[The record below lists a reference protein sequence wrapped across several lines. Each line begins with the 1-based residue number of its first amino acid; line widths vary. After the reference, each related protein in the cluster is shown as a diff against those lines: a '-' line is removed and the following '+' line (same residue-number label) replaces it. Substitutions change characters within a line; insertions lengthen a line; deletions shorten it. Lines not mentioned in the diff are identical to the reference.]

1 MGPGEASEKWTD
13 AQRRS
18 RLEEDIGEHQSFAVT
33 GAREVMVPLKE
44 SCKAGVRTED
54 SPEAMGIWVRWEV
67 GEKDTEEG
75 REPGSVVPWKPEA

>member
-1 MGPGEASEKWTD
+1 MGPGEASEKLTD
-13 AQRRS
+13 AQGRN
-18 RLEEDIGEHQSFAVT
+18 RLEGDTGEHQSFAVT

-54 SPEAMGIWVRWEV
+54 SPEAMGIRVQREV